1 MPYGTGLLDF
11 NKSTT
16 VYPSFILNASTG
28 YTFATG
34 SVVIRPQLYVE
45 NVFDRAYALK
55 GPFFSGSSFGRPR
68 SVQVRVNIGA

>member
-1 MPYGTGLLDF
+1 MCIRDR
-11 NKSTT
+11 
-16 VYPSFILNASTG
+16 

-34 SVVIRPQLYVE
+34 GVVIRPQLYVE
-45 NVFDRAYALK
+45 NLFDKAYALK